1 MMNERI
7 RELLEQSLRW
17 SGENVNRNL
26 YSVYE
31 IQQKEYEKFAKL
43 IAAECAGIYDKIEN
57 GNRHLGTDDYLEALQ
72 RTFFGV
78 DG

>member
-1 MMNERI
+1 MNERI
-7 RELLEQSLRW
+7 RELVKRTGFTESDLAHGRDEMLA
-17 SGENVNRNL
+17 V
-26 YSVYE
+26 
-31 IQQKEYEKFAKL
+31 FAKL
-43 IAAECAGIYDKIEN
+43 IAAECAGIYDRIEN